1 MPIKKKTY
9 HHKNLRK
16 ALVDAAIPMLAQDG
30 VAGLTLRGV
39 ARAAGVS
46 HAAPYRHFRDKTDLL
61 EAIAAEGYRQLE
73 AGCVKAAKK
82 FADDPLAQFTE
93 AGMAYLFFV
102 VEQAAIAQLMFSG
115 ALSPQEQGDEVRKA
129 CMDAVA
135 ALTRIIDN
143 GKRAGLYI
151 DRPTE
156 ELVFTALACV
166 HGLAMMISG
175 GLILEAHW
183 TRPKLRRLGDLVATT
198 LLQGLLK
205 KSRVGM

>member
-16 ALVDAAIPMLAQDG
+16 ALVEAAMPMLAQDG

-61 EAIAAEGYRQLE
+61 EAIAADGYRQLE

-115 ALSPQEQGDEVRKA
+115 VLSPRDQGEEVRKA
-129 CMDAVA
+129 AMDAVA
-135 ALTRIIDN
+135 ALARIIDN

-151 DRPTE
+151 DRPTD
-156 ELVFTALACV
+156 ELEFAALACV

-175 GLILEAHW
+175 GLILETHW
-183 TRPKLRRLGDLVATT
+183 TRSKLRRLGEMVAKT
-198 LLQGLLK
+198 LLQGMLK
-205 KSRVGM
+205 